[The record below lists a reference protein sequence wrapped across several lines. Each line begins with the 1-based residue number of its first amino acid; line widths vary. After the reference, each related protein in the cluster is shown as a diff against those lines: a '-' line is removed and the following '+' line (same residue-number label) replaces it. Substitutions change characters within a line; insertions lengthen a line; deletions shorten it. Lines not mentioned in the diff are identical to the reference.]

1 MKRMTTAQAK
11 KILGDRSKWEL
22 KNIVRTLSMFRAFNS
37 PEENERLEA
46 AKVILKLRG
55 KK

>member
-1 MKRMTTAQAK
+1 MKRMTTEQAK
-11 KILGDRSKWEL
+11 KILGDRPAWEL
-22 KNIVRTLSMFRAFNS
+22 KNIVRALSMFRLFNT